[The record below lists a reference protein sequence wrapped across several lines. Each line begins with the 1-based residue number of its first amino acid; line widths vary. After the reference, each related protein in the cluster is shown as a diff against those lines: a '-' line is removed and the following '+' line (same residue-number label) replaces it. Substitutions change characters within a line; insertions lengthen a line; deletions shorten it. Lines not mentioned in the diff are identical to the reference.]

1 MSDED
6 NELQRLFENHELVE
20 RRRLGPAIDREAWI
34 AASRRIYSPGDRQPC
49 YVCGKFRSITQAHHV
64 IPLTAQYDRGFK
76 LPDQESVWLCP
87 NHHTMVHL
95 HIPTGERSMTVP
107 SIRARS
113 ETTSALN
120 EDLTEDEFNK
130 MMELM
135 RRSVRSPD

>member
-1 MSDED
+1 MSDQE
-6 NELQRLFENHELVE
+6 NELQRVFEIHELVE

-95 HIPTGERSMTVP
+95 YIPTGERSMTVP